1 VYGCRT
7 GRLWLTLQ
15 GNFSREW
22 NYLTHDFETGI
33 PYGVQCEIFTDLQES
48 EVYFY
53 LESSAV

>member
-1 VYGCRT
+1 M
-7 GRLWLTLQ
+7 LQ

-33 PYGVQCEIFTDLQES
+33 PYEVQCEIFTDLQES

-53 LESSAV
+53 LETSAV